1 MDITLDLVKK
11 LRGETG
17 VGIMDCKEALK
28 KAEGDYDKA
37 KHILRMEGREFLAQ
51 QTREANEGRVAAYIH
66 HSGKVGVLVEV
77 NSNTD
82 FAANS
87 QDFQLFIKDVSMQIA
102 AAKPR
107 WIRPEEVPEEVLN
120 EEREVL
126 RKQAE
131 KEGKPPAIVEK
142 IVEGRL
148 EKFFEE
154 HCLIKQPFVKDPSL
168 KIEDLLG
175 ELGSKLGEGVS
186 VRRFVRYEVGQ
197 E

>member
-37 KHILRMEGREFLAQ
+37 KHILRMEGREFLAR

-87 QDFQLFIKDVSMQIA
+87 QDFQVFIKDVAMQIA

-107 WIRPEEVPEEVLN
+107 WIKPEEVPEEVLN

-131 KEGKPPAIVEK
+131 KEGKPPAIVDK

-154 HCLIKQPFVKDPSL
+154 HCLIKQSYVKDPTL

-175 ELGSKLGEGVS
+175 ELGSKLGEGVT